1 MSQGNPNKV
10 NAIVDEIVKNNY
22 FFKLKS
28 PIEQDKEKDS
38 IAKSINSAI
47 SILNEV
53 GKELVLQELSVD
65 PDEKFKGFIDSV
77 GNIDI
82 SGLTQM
88 TTTVV
93 KAKIEEAERE
103 GIDLR
108 QGQTVF
114 KDSNKTLVIEGVLT
128 VAVINEMVSNFDNL
142 SSKERQ
148 SLFNQWGD
156 LSPEQKDIIYESTH
170 KKINNSKLNN
180 KDKKIL
186 DTALDIVSETDKATL
201 ELPEDEKFIADY
213 LKIYPTDT
221 QEIINFKK
229 QLSEEGN
236 QLTPQEKIY
245 RIKQFESSLYG
256 KLMTCIDE
264 CASNNEITPINR
276 NLIRNT
282 TSNFIA
288 IMKSQF
294 LILKYKLESGLIT
307 QDEYNNM
314 LQELN
319 SKKQQVQ
326 NKVILIKSLN
336 KNIAQKRA
344 DRKAFSEDTY
354 DNVTTE
360 EAKNII
366 NYNIEDITTSNV
378 KEKIGKIISKEIEQ
392 LPSVLTKANFS
403 QKEIKEAITQYKS
416 FFEQLEDD
424 DRAYLS
430 KLSTSKLSETLTS
443 EFEEMEINQ
452 NSKEILKIMSNIT
465 FNGTMQQ
472 ILLDSNLREQFL
484 AQFDSI
490 IEQGFSLEQNVKLD
504 GELEELFSQY
514 FQDNAVDMTVSDI
527 ETQKEQATD
536 EQVKQEQP
544 KEPKLSEQIPTVL
557 ETKTTPEEHIPKSV
571 TSHEQ
576 EISEE
581 TSQNMAMVK
590 QDNSFIGKV
599 KRVFANMKDM
609 KNKDNSK
616 GFFARLG
623 DSVKNVFGNKK
634 EEYYEKQDT
643 ISTNITTEDKSQPTT
658 NSQQTNYLTQHF
670 DVNTQEAIKRTEE
683 SKKAKEFLS
692 TEDKETD
699 DLLQ

>member
-1 MSQGNPNKV
+1 
-10 NAIVDEIVKNNY
+10 
-22 FFKLKS
+22 
-28 PIEQDKEKDS
+28 
-38 IAKSINSAI
+38 
-47 SILNEV
+47 
-53 GKELVLQELSVD
+53 
-65 PDEKFKGFIDSV
+65 
-77 GNIDI
+77 
-82 SGLTQM
+82 
-88 TTTVV
+88 
-93 KAKIEEAERE
+93 
-103 GIDLR
+103 
-108 QGQTVF
+108 
-114 KDSNKTLVIEGVLT
+114 
-128 VAVINEMVSNFDNL
+128 
-142 SSKERQ
+142 
-148 SLFNQWGD
+148 
-156 LSPEQKDIIYESTH
+156 
-170 KKINNSKLNN
+170 
-180 KDKKIL
+180 
-186 DTALDIVSETDKATL
+186 
-201 ELPEDEKFIADY
+201 
-213 LKIYPTDT
+213 
-221 QEIINFKK
+221 
-229 QLSEEGN
+229 
-236 QLTPQEKIY
+236 
-245 RIKQFESSLYG
+245 
-256 KLMTCIDE
+256 
-264 CASNNEITPINR
+264 
-276 NLIRNT
+276 
-282 TSNFIA
+282 
-288 IMKSQF
+288 
-294 LILKYKLESGLIT
+294 
-307 QDEYNNM
+307 M

-344 DRKAFSEDTY
+344 DKKAFSEDTY